1 LKLCKILAL
10 YGPNKDIYKSRI
22 TLLEEIFNFKN
33 SLKIENLISY
43 DARCSIADLLNKLG
57 LLSITI
63 KIECNNCSELS
74 EIKKYFITPNMKQV
88 SECGFQQLEKEV
100 IKSLTRKAE
109 NCEKENCLW
118 TKEYKYEL
126 NEHIFIEVDLFSY
139 YGSGMCT
146 ISSIPQSIELF
157 NEK

>member
-1 LKLCKILAL
+1 
-10 YGPNKDIYKSRI
+10 
-22 TLLEEIFNFKN
+22 
-33 SLKIENLISY
+33 
-43 DARCSIADLLNKLG
+43 
-57 LLSITI
+57 
-63 KIECNNCSELS
+63 
-74 EIKKYFITPNMKQV
+74 MKQV

-100 IKSLTRKAE
+100 IKSLKRKAE
-109 NCEKENCLW
+109 NCEKENCLG

-126 NEHIFIEVDLFSY
+126 NEHIFIEVDLFGY